1 MAKGGIGF
9 LLLLFAMSL
18 SFPAVFDPSERHF
31 IAEESKKLNIP
42 VPDRKEVYRYL
53 SQMLKDKKSLET
65 AFRRASLYL
74 PYIKPILK
82 KHGLPEELALL
93 PMIES
98 GFNPFAVSKSG
109 AGGLWQLM
117 PTTARKYGLRVD
129 KNIDERFDLLKSTE
143 AAAKYL
149 KDLYKKFGSWELVLA
164 AYNCGEGC
172 VKRRTSGRD
181 FWRTKWALPKQTRKY
196 VPLFFATLLIAKNP
210 EKYGLRIEPVGVKIE
225 KRLIARPHKVT
236 DIVRTF
242 NLKETTFRDLNPHL
256 KGEKVPPGAFVY
268 VPKKRFKRK
277 PLKVVKRDTAK
288 VIIKAPGQS
297 TRKVTVIRL
306 KNGARIYIKE

>member
-1 MAKGGIGF
+1 MAKGGVIF
-9 LLLLFAMSL
+9 LLLFTTLCL
-18 SFPAVFDPSERHF
+18 SAVLDSSDRRFLM
-31 IAEESKKLNIP
+31 EESKKLNIP
-42 VPDRKEVYRYL
+42 VPDREEIRRYI
-53 SQMLKDKKSLET
+53 SEMLKDRKNLEL

-129 KNIDERFDLLKSTE
+129 KNVDERFDLFSSTE

-181 FWRTKWALPKQTRKY
+181 FWKTKWALPKQTRKY

-210 EKYGLRIEPVGVKIE
+210 EKYQLKVEPIRMDIERKLVTRPRRVTEVVKKLR
-225 KRLIARPHKVT
+225 
-236 DIVRTF
+236 
-242 NLKETTFRDLNPHL
+242 LKENTFRDMNPHL
-256 KGEKVPPGAFVY
+256 KGERIPPGVFVY
-268 VPKKRFKRK
+268 VPKRKLRGK
-277 PLKVVKRDTAK
+277 PLKVVKRDTTK

-306 KNGARIYIKE
+306 ENGARIYIKE